1 MKVLVTGASGF
12 LGGYVLASLYRRGI
26 ETIVIGRKRPV
37 GGQYSGFIEAD
48 LLSVRDFGDVLSD
61 AKASHLLHL
70 AWYAEHGKY
79 WKSPLNLRW
88 VEATI
93 RLVEAFSATG
103 GQRFV
108 GVGTCAEYDWSY
120 GYCRE
125 DTTPLNPTSLYGVAK
140 DAARRMVEAICEQ
153 SGVSWAWARVF
164 FPYGPGDSPHRLV
177 PSLIKVFRGQRDP
190 FGVNAEAYRDFV
202 HASDLGD
209 AFAALL
215 THGQRGSYN
224 VCSAQPLS
232 IGDLVRRI
240 ALLMTADPAIV
251 LRLTADQPGGP
262 ALLVGENTKLKALG
276 WTPRVFIDDGLKK
289 MIADTIEE

>member
-12 LGGYVLASLYRRGI
+12 LGGYVLASLHRRGI
-26 ETIVIGRKRPV
+26 ETIVIGRKPPIGR
-37 GGQYSGFIEAD
+37 QYSDFIEAD
-48 LLSVRDFGDVLSD
+48 LLSVRNFVDVLSQ

-93 RLVEAFSATG
+93 RLVEAFCATG

-125 DTTPLNPTSLYGVAK
+125 DTTPLNPSSLYGVAK

-164 FPYGPGDSPHRLV
+164 FPYGPGDSPDRLV

-202 HASDLGD
+202 HASDLGN

-215 THGQRGSYN
+215 TDGQRGSYN
-224 VCSAQPLS
+224 VCSGQPLS
-232 IGDLVRRI
+232 IGDLVRRL
-240 ALLMTADPAIV
+240 ALLMSADPAIV
-251 LRLTADQPGGP
+251 LELTADQPGGP
-262 ALLVGENTKLKALG
+262 ALLVGENAKLKALG
-276 WTPRVFIDDGLKK
+276 WTPRVFIDDGLEK
-289 MIADTIEE
+289 MIADMIEE